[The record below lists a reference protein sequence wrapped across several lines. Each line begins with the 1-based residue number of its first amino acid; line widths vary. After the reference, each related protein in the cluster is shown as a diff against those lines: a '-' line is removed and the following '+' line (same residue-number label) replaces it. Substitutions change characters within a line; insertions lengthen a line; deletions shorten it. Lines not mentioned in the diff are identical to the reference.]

1 MNIKK
6 ILFLLICFILLSGFS
21 YEYNPE
27 EVDAVNNAQMRNN
40 LGTLYWRMGKYTMAM
55 NEFKIAIMLNPKS
68 PASAD
73 YYNNLGLLYMKFE
86 NYALAQ
92 DCFEHSVELNPVCYE
107 YYKNLITSYE
117 SQGLLEGAFTA
128 QMSCIAQDS
137 SNSRAYLM
145 AGLICYR
152 QKNKECTIKY
162 LSRFNE
168 LEPDY
173 KITDATKKIIEEMK
187 N

>member
-1 MNIKK
+1 MKINKFL
-6 ILFLLICFILLSGFS
+6 ILFICFLLLCGFS

-27 EVDAVNNAQMRNN
+27 EIDAVNNAQMRNN
-40 LGTLYWRMGKYTMAM
+40 LGTLYWRMGKYNMAM

-68 PASAD
+68 PASAA
-73 YYNNLGLLYMKFE
+73 YYNNLGLLYLKFE
-86 NYALAQ
+86 NFALAQ
-92 DCFEHSVELNPVCYE
+92 DCFEHSVELNPISYE
-107 YYKNLITSYE
+107 YYKNLIITYE
-117 SQGLLEGAFTA
+117 KQGLLENVFAN
-128 QMSCIAQDS
+128 QLSYIAQDS

-145 AGLICYR
+145 AGLICYS
-152 QKNKECTIKY
+152 QKNSECTIKY

-173 KITDATKKIIEEMK
+173 AIVEATKKIIQEMK

>member
-1 MNIKK
+1 MKIKK
-6 ILFLLICFILLSGFS
+6 FLFLLICFMFLSGFS
-21 YEYNPE
+21 YEYNPDE
-27 EVDAVNNAQMRNN
+27 INAINNAQMHNN

-55 NEFKIAIMLNPKS
+55 NEFKIAIALNPKA
-68 PASAD
+68 PASAA
-73 YYNNLGLLYMKFE
+73 YYNNLGLLYLKFE
-86 NYALAQ
+86 NYALAR
-92 DCFEHSVELNPVCYE
+92 DCFEHAVEYNPISYE
-107 YYKNLITSYE
+107 YYKNLIISYE
-117 SQGLLEGAFTA
+117 GQGLLDDALVT
-128 QMSCIAQDS
+128 QLSCIAQNS

-173 KITDATKKIIEEMK
+173 AIVEATKKIIKEMK

>member
-1 MNIKK
+1 MKLTK
-6 ILFLLICFILLSGFS
+6 ILILFICFLLLSGFS

-27 EVDAVNNAQMRNN
+27 EIDAANNAQWRNN
-40 LGTLYWRMGKYTMAM
+40 LGTFYLKMKKYNMAM

-68 PASAD
+68 PASAT
-73 YYNNLGLLYMKFE
+73 YYNNLGLLYLKFE

-117 SQGLLEGAFTA
+117 KQGILENKFIE
-128 QMSCIAQDS
+128 QLSYIAQNN

-145 AGLICYR
+145 AGFICYK
-152 QKNKECTIKY
+152 QKNNECAIKY

-173 KITDATKKIIEEMK
+173 ALVEATKKIIKEMK

>member
-1 MNIKK
+1 MK
-6 ILFLLICFILLSGFS
+6 ITKFLTVFICFILLSGFT

-27 EVDAVNNAQMRNN
+27 EIDAVNNAQMRNN

-86 NYALAQ
+86 NYTMAQ
-92 DCFEHSVELNPVCYE
+92 DCFEHSIELNPVSYE
-107 YYKNLITSYE
+107 YYKNLIISYE
-117 SQGLLEGAFTA
+117 KQGLLEAAFET
-128 QMSCIAQDS
+128 QLSCINQDS
-137 SNSRAYLM
+137 KNSRAYLM
-145 AGLICYR
+145 AGFICYR
-152 QKNKECTIKY
+152 QNNKECTIKY

-173 KITDATKKIIEEMK
+173 KITEATKKIIEEMK